1 LPYVVVSKLKVDD
14 PNATTPGYAGLRQA
28 AGFGVSA
35 ANTVIG
41 GTNAVLNTQKLE
53 QKTLSLGGRWD
64 ATRSLA
70 VKAQFDRIT
79 KPAGS
84 DGLFLVPDLSADLN
98 KGNSSFLNKK
108 NINVIS
114 VAVDFV
120 F

>member
-1 LPYVVVSKLKVDD
+1 
-14 PNATTPGYAGLRQA
+14 
-28 AGFGVSA
+28 
-35 ANTVIG
+35 
-41 GTNAVLNTQKLE
+41 
-53 QKTLSLGGRWD
+53 
-64 ATRSLA
+64 LA

-84 DGLFLVPDLSADLN
+84 GGLFLVPDLSADLN